1 MATSLNVS
9 TKVDNLA
16 QELQQRA
23 LLKLDVPASRLTT
36 FGLGGA
42 VRYLVEPRSVAELVS
57 LLEFLDAQQLP
68 HCILG
73 NGSNLLINDRGIDD
87 VVIHF
92 GRGFNEVL
100 FLKQAEDLQLE
111 TLLSENFQA
120 EHRRQAV
127 AEDATTQLVFAFAG
141 AALMPLSRK
150 VSQLGFSG
158 LEFAAGIPASIGG
171 AVWMNAGAHG
181 EAIEHCLNAA
191 LVLVPGQGVQFLST
205 TQLGFS
211 YRSNALPHGSIVL
224 GAAFEL
230 QRGNAEQIEKR
241 RAECLNYRRTTQ
253 PLHQPSA
260 GSVFRNPSATT
271 AHWNADETTPPAAAV
286 LLEKLGFK
294 GYRRGGVSFSPMHA
308 NWLVKVSDEARTSD
322 AVGLIELA
330 KNQVQSEYGYDLKP
344 EIKIW

>member
-1 MATSLNVS
+1 MSHNVS
-9 TKVDNLA
+9 TKVDSLA
-16 QELQQRA
+16 EELQQRA
-23 LLKLDVPASRLTT
+23 LLKLDVSASRLTT

-42 VRYLVEPRSVAELVS
+42 VRYLVEPRTVAELVS
-57 LLEFLDAQQLP
+57 LLEFLDSESLA
-68 HCILG
+68 HRILG
-73 NGSNLLINDRGIDD
+73 NGSNLLINDRGVDD

-100 FLKQAEDLQLE
+100 FLESGSELQLDV
-111 TLLSENFQA
+111 LLSETFQA
-120 EHRRQAV
+120 EHRNKVLVEGNANQ
-127 AEDATTQLVFAFAG
+127 QVFAFAG

-181 EAIEHCLNAA
+181 EAIADCLSKA
-191 LVLVPGQGVQFLST
+191 LVFIPGQGVAFLSAE
-205 TQLGFS
+205 QIGFS
-211 YRSNALPHGSIVL
+211 YRHNSLPLGSIVL

-230 QRGNAEQIEKR
+230 KRGDAEIIEKR

-271 AHWNADETTPPAAAV
+271 VSGNADAATPPAAAV

-308 NWLVKVSDEARTSD
+308 NWLVKVADEARTTD
-322 AVGLIELA
+322 ATGLIELA
-330 KNQVQSEYGYDLKP
+330 KNAVQSEYGYNLKP